1 MLREPAKPYMPV
13 AVVAA
18 CVEAYR
24 LAHPQQRFDFDCEP
38 AASHATIDGSA
49 ELLAQ
54 LLDKLVDN
62 ALDFVKPE
70 TAIHISVGVED
81 ACMVL
86 GVANEGTQLPQE
98 MRTQLFESMVSMRQ
112 GKHDRP
118 HLGLGLY
125 IVRLIAE
132 YHGGHVE
139 VMDLAG
145 REGVLFRVVLPL
157 S

>member
-1 MLREPAKPYMPV
+1 MPA

-18 CVEAYR
+18 CVDGYR
-24 LAHPQQRFDFDCEP
+24 LAHPQQCFDFDCAP
-38 AASHATIDGSA
+38 AASHATINGSA

-70 TAIHISVGVED
+70 TAIHIALSVEH
-81 ACMVL
+81 ACLVL
-86 GVANEGTQLPQE
+86 GIANEGARLPQE
-98 MRTQLFESMVSMRQ
+98 MRTQLFESMVSLRE

-139 VMDLAG
+139 VADLAD
-145 REGVLFRVVLPL
+145 REGVLFRVLLPL

>member
-1 MLREPAKPYMPV
+1 MPE

-18 CVEAYR
+18 CVEAYH
-24 LAHPQQRFDFDCEP
+24 LAHPQQPFDFNCEP
-38 AASHATIDGSA
+38 AASQATVNGSA

-70 TAIHISVGVED
+70 TAIHITLAVEHSG
-81 ACMVL
+81 MVL
-86 GVANEGTQLPQE
+86 GVANEGARLPQE
-98 MRTQLFESMVSMRQ
+98 MRDQLFESMVSLRR
-112 GKHDRP
+112 GKDDRP

-139 VMDLAG
+139 VTNLAG

>member
-1 MLREPAKPYMPV
+1 MALACSSV
-13 AVVAA
+13 IAG

-24 LAHPQQRFDFDCEP
+24 LAHPQQPFDFDCEP
-38 AASHATIDGSA
+38 AASQAMINGSG

-70 TAIHISVGVED
+70 TTIRITLAVEHP
-81 ACMVL
+81 CLIL
-86 GVANEGTQLPQE
+86 GVANEGARLPRE
-98 MRTQLFESMVSMRQ
+98 MRDHLFESMVSLRQ
-112 GKHDRP
+112 GKDDRP

-139 VMDLAG
+139 VTDLAD